1 MNLPNILTFSRIIL
15 VPVFVWLL
23 STPTVMRSL
32 AAACVFGIAALTD
45 LLDGYLARRRAQV
58 TNMGRLLDP
67 IADKLL
73 VLSGLILLV
82 QMDRV
87 EAWVAIAMIAR
98 EIIVTGFR
106 AIAAFRG
113 VIVSAGDLGKFKVVL
128 QITGIILLIL
138 EGTFSMPSVDF
149 FLWGTGILYV
159 ALLFSVVS
167 GVQYLHDIIRQLID
181 KGEIQN
187 QLP

>member
-1 MNLPNILTFSRIIL
+1 
-15 VPVFVWLL
+15 
-23 STPTVMRSL
+23 
-32 AAACVFGIAALTD
+32 
-45 LLDGYLARRRAQV
+45 
-58 TNMGRLLDP
+58 MGRLLDP

-73 VLSGLILLV
+73 ILSGLILLV

-87 EAWVAIAMIAR
+87 EAWIAIAMIAR

-106 AIAAFRG
+106 AISAFRG